1 MAWDEFLWY
10 LYMDWEAFK
19 KRFGRK
25 GDKMKIL
32 TFILFLCVPAII
44 FSGCTG
50 SCGVDKTKPEKIR
63 IILDSDTNNEVDDQY
78 AIAYMLFNGQ
88 VFDVEG
94 ITTNATRDGGDVKEH
109 AKEARRV
116 VELCGLKHQI
126 KVYEGANGSFDAIKD
141 HVDQSDFD
149 GSEAVNFIISQA
161 HVKSSQKLLLLPIGK
176 LTNIALA
183 LKKDPS
189 IASKVRIL
197 WVGSNY
203 PELKEYNQDDDPA
216 SMSYVLET
224 EADFEIAL
232 GRYHRLSGTDVVRVT
247 PAEVKS
253 IMPGKGP
260 HIAKP
265 VTGRHGQTFDNFGDY
280 AVSLIEN
287 IWLDGTPPSRAL
299 YDMAGLAIAKNPA
312 WARPTKIPCP
322 KIEEGKWVDQPH
334 NPRKIIIWEYFDKEN
349 IIKDFFNSMEHYIF
363 PEPK

>member
-1 MAWDEFLWY
+1 M
-10 LYMDWEAFK
+10 
-19 KRFGRK
+19 RTV
-25 GDKMKIL
+25 
-32 TFILFLCVPAII
+32 TFILILCVPAII
-44 FSGCTG
+44 FSGCTASSG
-50 SCGVDKTKPEKIR
+50 INKIKQEKIR
-63 IILDSDTNNEVDDQY
+63 IILDSDTNNEIDDQY

-94 ITTNATRDGGDVKEH
+94 ITTNATRDGGNIEEH
-109 AKEARRV
+109 TKEARRV
-116 VELCGLKHQI
+116 VTLCSLQNQI
-126 KVYEGANGSFDAIKD
+126 KVYSGANGSFDAIKD

-161 HVKSSQKLLLLPIGK
+161 HAKSSQKLLLLPIGK

-189 IASKVRIL
+189 IASKVRIVWL
-197 WVGSNY
+197 GSNY
-203 PELKEYNQDDDPA
+203 PESGEYNEKDDLA
-216 SMSYVLET
+216 SVSYVLET

-232 GRYHRLSGTDVVRVT
+232 ARYHRLSGTDAVRVT
-247 PAEVKS
+247 PAEIKN

-265 VTGRHGQTFDNFGDY
+265 IAGRHGQMFDNFGDY

-299 YDMAGLAIAKNPA
+299 YDMAGVAIIKNPA
-312 WARPTKIPCP
+312 WARPTRIQCP
-322 KIEEGKWVDQPH
+322 KLEEGNWVDQPN

-349 IIKDFFNSMEHYIF
+349 ILKDFFNSMENYIF